1 MILKEREDWLHAI
14 LNTLPDHV
22 FILNEQGRYIE
33 SFGGTYHS
41 KSFNAESYTNLTLGD
56 VLSASKAAELI
67 GHIDDVIRSNE
78 PKVVKY
84 SITLQDH
91 LLMPIEELEALENPE
106 ETWFEAIIK
115 PVEGFLQ
122 GDERWVIWSVRDVTK
137 THLLEKR
144 LKTLS
149 ETDELTGVMNR
160 RAFLTCL
167 DKALNSHSDLSQTL
181 SCLMID
187 IDHFKEIND
196 QVGHFSGDQVISH
209 VAKICQHEIRDS
221 DFIGRLGG
229 EEFAVILANTSA
241 IQAYEVAE
249 RIREAIQSAPCQV
262 DGIEI
267 NTTVSIGVSEY
278 DRQVSSAKELMIN
291 ADKAMY
297 YSKHSGRNQVTLH
310 HGNIPDVKLQHST
323 NLRIQ
328 KVS

>member
-1 MILKEREDWLHAI
+1 MIYKERDDWLHAI

-41 KSFNAESYTNLTLGD
+41 KHFNAQSYTNLTLND
-56 VLSASKAAELI
+56 VLSPSKAAELI
-67 GHIDDVIRSNE
+67 GYINDVLRSNE

-84 SITLQDH
+84 SIALQDH

-115 PVEGFLQ
+115 PVESFQ
-122 GDERWVIWSVRDVTK
+122 GGENLVIWSVRDVTK
-137 THLLEKR
+137 THLLERR
-144 LKTLS
+144 LKELS
-149 ETDELTGVMNR
+149 ETDELTGVLNR
-160 RAFLTCL
+160 RAFLTSL
-167 DKALNSHSDLSQTL
+167 DRSLSAHSHPSQTL
-181 SCLMID
+181 TCVMID

-196 QVGHFSGDQVISH
+196 QVGHFSGDQVINH
-209 VAKICQHEIRDS
+209 VAKICQRAIRGT

-249 RIREAIQSAPCQV
+249 RIRQAIQNAPCKV

-267 NTTVSIGVSEY
+267 STTVSIGVAEY
-278 DRQVSSAKELMIN
+278 DGQVLSPKELMVN

-297 YSKHSGRNQVTLH
+297 YSKHSGRNQVTLY
-310 HGNIPDVKLQHST
+310 HGNIPDVKLQHSN